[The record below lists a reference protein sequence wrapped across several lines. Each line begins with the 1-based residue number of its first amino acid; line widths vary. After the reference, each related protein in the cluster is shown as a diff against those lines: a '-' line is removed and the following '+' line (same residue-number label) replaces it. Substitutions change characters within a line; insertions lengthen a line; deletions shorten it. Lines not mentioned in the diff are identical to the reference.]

1 MYEQEIINICNERID
16 RRQFTA
22 PTHSLCVDGTSAT
35 KKTTILE
42 RTGVSVVKIKRMT
55 NVFDRNTY
63 FPSMIGYIAYGLNS
77 QNRGEPHFYDR
88 SHLNCLEWN
97 VLWTVMDDYVRKV
110 GNARPTLGDARIASL
125 MDRYRKIFESLR
137 DSYYYRRFRDQINA
151 VAFIDSDV
159 DRCNELRALRNQ
171 GSDQERSKWLFYTDL
186 QNLMYRTLY
195 PGSHIDMN
203 WFNAPIDTVV
213 NGVSK
218 WLVQTLKEIVIV
230 GRHAMKPVPLMPY
243 KLPILDHDYTLSNI
257 TTHVYRSMGRLAC
270 KKIKD
275 PNDQTKLLDYVPSYV
290 DVSNATDVDGTESS
304 YPAKDA
310 TMFFSQQATMSTTTA
325 MDYEADDD
333 DDAQQLQLAFD
344 DPDLFVDQ

>member
-1 MYEQEIINICNERID
+1 MYEQEIINICNAQID
-16 RRQFTA
+16 RGQFNA

-42 RTGVSVVKIKRMT
+42 RTGEPVVKIKRMT

-77 QNRGEPHFYDR
+77 QNRGVPHFYDR

-97 VLWTVMDDYVRKV
+97 VLWSVMDDYVRKV
-110 GNARPTLGDARIASL
+110 GNVRPISSDARIATL
-125 MDRYRKIFESLR
+125 LDRYRKIFESLR
-137 DSYYYRRFRDQINA
+137 DSYYYRRFRQQIN
-151 VAFIDSDV
+151 VIAFVDSDV

-195 PGSHIDMN
+195 PGAHIDMN
-203 WFNAPIDTVV
+203 WFNAPIETVV

-218 WLVQTLKEIVIV
+218 WLVQTLREISANC
-230 GRHAMKPVPLMPY
+230 RQSMKPVPLLPY
-243 KLPILDHDYTLSNI
+243 KLPILDHDYTLSNM
-257 TTHVYRSMGRLAC
+257 TTHVYRSIGRLAC

-275 PNDQTKLLDYVPSYV
+275 PNDQTKLLDYLPSYV
-290 DVSNATDVDGTESS
+290 DVSNVTNVDGTVSS
-304 YPAKDA
+304 FPAKDA
-310 TMFFSQQATMSTTTA
+310 TLFFSQPSDSTTTA
-325 MDYEADDD
+325 MEYENDDYDDEH
-333 DDAQQLQLAFD
+333 QQLDFD
-344 DPDLFVDQ
+344 DPNLFIE

>member
-1 MYEQEIINICNERID
+1 MYEQEIINICDAQID
-16 RRQFTA
+16 RDQFRA
-22 PTHSLCVDGTSAT
+22 PTRSLCVDGTSAT
-35 KKTTILE
+35 KKTTVLE
-42 RTGVSVVKIKRMT
+42 RTGQPVVKIKRMT

-63 FPSMIGYIAYGLNS
+63 FPSMIGYIAYGINS

-97 VLWTVMDDYVRKV
+97 VLWRVMDDYVRKV
-110 GNARPTLGDARIASL
+110 GNVRPMLGDARIAAL

-137 DSYYYRRFRDQINA
+137 ESYYYRRFREQINA
-151 VAFIDSDV
+151 VAFVDSDV

-195 PGSHIDMN
+195 PGAYIDMN
-203 WFNAPIDTVV
+203 WFNAPTDTVV

-218 WLVQTLKEIVIV
+218 WLVQTLREISTT
-230 GRHAMKPVPLMPY
+230 RATAAVPLMPY

-257 TTHVYRSMGRLAC
+257 TTHVYRSLGRLAC

-275 PNDQTKLLDYVPSYV
+275 PNDRTSLLDYVPSYV
-290 DVSNATDVDGTESS
+290 DVSNATNVDGTTSS

-310 TMFFSQQATMSTTTA
+310 TLFFTTPPPPLTTTTTT
-325 MDYEADDD
+325 MDVETADDNNNHI
-333 DDAQQLQLAFD
+333 AGQLDFD
-344 DPDLFVDQ
+344 DPNLFID

>member
-1 MYEQEIINICNERID
+1 MYEQEIINICNARID
-16 RRQFTA
+16 RARFRA

-35 KKTTILE
+35 KKTTVLE
-42 RTGVSVVKIKRMT
+42 RTGLPVVKIKRMT

-63 FPSMIGYIAYGLNS
+63 FPSMIGYIAYGINS

-97 VLWTVMDDYVRKV
+97 VLWAVMDDYVRKV
-110 GNARPTLGDARIASL
+110 GNVRPIRGDPRIDAL
-125 MDRYRKIFESLR
+125 MERYRKMFESLR
-137 DSYYYRRFRDQINA
+137 ESYYYRRFRDQINA
-151 VAFIDSDV
+151 VAFVDSDV

-195 PGSHIDMN
+195 PDTHVDMN

-218 WLVQTLKEIVIV
+218 WLVQTLREIVID
-230 GRHAMKPVPLMPY
+230 RKQSMKPVPLVPF
-243 KLPILDHDYTLSNI
+243 KLPVVDHDFTLSNM
-257 TTHVYRSMGRLAC
+257 TTHVYRSIGRLAC

-275 PNDQTKLLDYVPSYV
+275 PNDRTKLLDYVPSYV
-290 DVSNATDVDGTESS
+290 DVSNVDNADGTKSS
-304 YPAKDA
+304 FPAKNA
-310 TMFFSQQATMSTTTA
+310 TVFFSVQPTQQRSVTA
-325 MDYEADDD
+325 MDYEND
-333 DDAQQLQLAFD
+333 QLDFD
-344 DPDLFVDQ
+344 DPDLFVD